1 MMADAGHAIFIIHRT
16 QPGQRDAV
24 KAVWMKHMA
33 PAISEN
39 DSHLAYHYC
48 YDKNDPDL
56 LRVFQLYRDEAA
68 ASAFLSHRNY
78 AAYQQE
84 VRDLLIEPSEIHA
97 ASPQWQ
103 KT

>member
-1 MMADAGHAIFIIHRT
+1 MADDSHAIFIVHRT

-33 PAISEN
+33 PAIADN
-39 DSHLAYHYC
+39 DGHLAYHYC
-48 YDKNDPDL
+48 YDQADPDL
-56 LRVFQLYRDEAA
+56 LRVFQLYRNAEAA
-68 ASAFLSHRNY
+68 AAFLSHPNY

-97 ASPQWQ
+97 ADPQWQ